1 MKRLILMITAL
12 IFLTLIVNQPVM
24 AAEKK
29 MIPLY
34 TPPSGG
40 TAYILGAGLAS
51 VTNKYMPD
59 VEMVVEATTGT
70 LEMVRRLMERE
81 RMTREAFATFG
92 TVEGNDAFK
101 GLREHSGKACPTLR
115 AVSFQTSYVIYLT
128 VPANSPIK
136 SYADIKGKRVGMSG
150 AGSSVAVLGFFL
162 LEAHGVKKEDFK
174 PYFYTYKETMEGI
187 KDGGID
193 AGFLG
198 GSYPMASYTELSLT
212 HNVRIVPVDRSI
224 VEKVISERPYLLEV
238 VKAKSYKGLE
248 QDTPVMGWA
257 GGIFTHASVSSDLI
271 YRFIKNLY
279 EHREDYYQVHVAA
292 KEMTP
297 ETALKG
303 ISIPLH
309 AGAEKYFKEIGVIKK

>member
-1 MKRLILMITAL
+1 MKGGRRDETFNFNDHSAYFSNTYCESTGNGRREEDDPAL
-12 IFLTLIVNQPVM
+12 Y
-24 AAEKK
+24 A
-29 MIPLY
+29 
-34 TPPSGG
+34 PSGG

-198 GSYPMASYTELSLT
+198 GA
-212 HNVRIVPVDRSI
+212 I
-224 VEKVISERPYLLEV
+224 
-238 VKAKSYKGLE
+238 
-248 QDTPVMGWA
+248 QW
-257 GGIFTHASVSSDLI
+257 
-271 YRFIKNLY
+271 
-279 EHREDYYQVHVAA
+279 
-292 KEMTP
+292 
-297 ETALKG
+297 
-303 ISIPLH
+303 LH
-309 AGAEKYFKEIGVIKK
+309 ILNSH